1 MRSPA
6 KPTTGRAIW
15 WFLLFIIIIVGV
27 LELSRSPTE
36 DVSEVLY
43 VKGSVVN
50 VREGPSTQ
58 FPVVTKVKKGHR
70 VTAVLREGDWVK
82 VTLDS
87 GKTAWI
93 HASLLSPKLQ
103 D

>member
-15 WFLLFIIIIVGV
+15 WFLLLILVIVGA
-27 LELSRSPTE
+27 LELSRFPTK
-36 DVSEVLY
+36 DVSQVLY
-43 VKGSVVN
+43 VTGSVVN

-70 VTAVLREGDWVK
+70 VTAVFK
-82 VTLDS
+82 V
-87 GKTAWI
+87 
-93 HASLLSPKLQ
+93 LLAALLT